1 MTSYAS
7 VGIGRFSRMLSYIH
21 SCRRILGG
29 APLVPATHDAG
40 IEPRYVP
47 NLSSASA
54 SSQGGG
60 STSSTCVALRL
71 RSSAGTTTRQPRSR
85 RNPAHALSRNLW
97 TGRLPGGVYSAT
109 THDPSSSLM
118 TTSDGG

>member
-1 MTSYAS
+1 MACPRRGRARLAAVSGARVIEVPGFRDVTSYAS

-54 SSQGGG
+54 SS
-60 STSSTCVALRL
+60 
-71 RSSAGTTTRQPRSR
+71 
-85 RNPAHALSRNLW
+85 
-97 TGRLPGGVYSAT
+97 
-109 THDPSSSLM
+109 
-118 TTSDGG
+118 